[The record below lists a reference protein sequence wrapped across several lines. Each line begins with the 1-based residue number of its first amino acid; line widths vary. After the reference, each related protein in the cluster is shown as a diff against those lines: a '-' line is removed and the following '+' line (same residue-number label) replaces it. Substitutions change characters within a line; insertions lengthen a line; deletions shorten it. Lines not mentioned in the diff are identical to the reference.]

1 MTTTIPND
9 KAPKYATRDPFAEFR
24 IVLRRDGDRIRL
36 DIPAPRV
43 FRDFHNFTGREK
55 DAYHAILHH
64 LVENAGDALRKAVT
78 P

>member
-9 KAPKYATRDPFAEFR
+9 KTPKYATREPFAEFR

-36 DIPAPRV
+36 EIPAPRV
-43 FRDFHNFTGREK
+43 FRNFNNFTVREK
-55 DAYHAILHH
+55 DAYNAILHH
-64 LVENAGDALRKAVT
+64 FVENAVDALRKAVT